1 MGRFILYASIG
12 TVLAVGLMYLMAT
25 SGGLDPLA
33 PEVRMIAWLSLLA
46 AVYVGI
52 RLAMVVR
59 SYERKREAQQ
69 DNPADTFDEPPAES
83 VRRRNAFS
91 RWGRDS
97 RLDARLN
104 ERRERVRRA
113 RAKGKLS
120 DEAD

>member
-12 TVLAVGLMYLMAT
+12 TVLAAGLMYLMAT

-59 SYERKREAQQ
+59 SYERKRDAKQ

-83 VRRRNAFS
+83 APRRNAFS

-113 RAKGKLS
+113 RSEGKLS